1 MTAAHQFLA
10 AIVAAATIGLVVAAT
25 WSLLSGH
32 RSAGRTD
39 HRFAVDRLVLVV
51 IGLVAANAILGL
63 VLLGGGSR
71 PADPLHLLYGPAAL
85 IALPLGRWLGRR
97 SGPGSGGPSRPD
109 RRRIDLWLAIA
120 AIALLG
126 MELRLAMTG

>member
-10 AIVAAATIGLVVAAT
+10 AIVAAATIGLVIAAT

-63 VLLGGGSR
+63 VLVGGGSR

-85 IALPLGRWLGRR
+85 IALPLGRRLGRR
-97 SGPGSGGPSRPD
+97 SGPGSGGPSSPD
-109 RRRIDLWLAIA
+109 RRRIDLWLAVA

-126 MELRLAMTG
+126 IELRLAMTG